1 MKFKTMWAIIAPLI
15 ILSASILSQA
25 DGFTTI
31 LSLVGVFFVIGV
43 AYRVPETNLL
53 GAVLC
58 FMLGI
63 VSYSEGFLINS
74 AVNLFVLAPLQ
85 ILAYLQ
91 WIGKKWI
98 PQSITDFV
106 IQNHFK
112 IFLSLLLFYIIILAS
127 LGKSSMPL
135 HDSLSGALI
144 VMSTFLL
151 VSDNKKQWYY
161 WIPAN
166 TVEMVMWIYAAILNP
181 LVIPVAVMRA
191 VFLINSL
198 IGAKEW
204 GLFSRRLT

>member
-15 ILSASILSQA
+15 ILAASVLSQT

-85 ILAYLQ
+85 VIAYLQ
-91 WIGKKWI
+91 WIGKKWV

-112 IFLSLLLFYIIILAS
+112 IFLSLLLFYIVILAS
-127 LGKSSMPL
+127 LGKSSMPI

-166 TVEMVMWIYAAILNP
+166 TVEMVMWIYAAIINP